1 MTDKKSA
8 IYHISLA
15 LNVGHRKGRGLWF
28 CNSVRSQNSVA
39 SDYELRV

>member
-1 MTDKKSA
+1 MTNTKNT

-28 CNSVRSQNSVA
+28 RNSVRSQNSMVH
-39 SDYELRV
+39 DYELRI